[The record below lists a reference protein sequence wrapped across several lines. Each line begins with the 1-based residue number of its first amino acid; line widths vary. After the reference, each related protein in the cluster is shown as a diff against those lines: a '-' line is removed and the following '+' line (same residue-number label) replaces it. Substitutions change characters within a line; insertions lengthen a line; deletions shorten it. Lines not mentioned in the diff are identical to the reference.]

1 MRKYTSSGRQNQ
13 YPIGPISRSRRVP
26 SCGPVRCAIF
36 ACIKCAFLVMI
47 HVEKGFIITREMG
60 VATFLS
66 QSVVEI
72 SEGLL
77 VFVID

>member
-1 MRKYTSSGRQNQ
+1 
-13 YPIGPISRSRRVP
+13 
-26 SCGPVRCAIF
+26 
-36 ACIKCAFLVMI
+36 MI